1 MKKALLGLTLEE
13 LKEEIKAIGE
23 PAFRAKQIYGWLTA
37 GVGFDGMTNLSLKLR
52 ERLKEEYTE
61 GFAEIERVQES
72 ADGTKKYLLKLQD
85 GNLVESVL
93 MRYDHGNTICISSQA
108 GCAMGCR
115 FCASRIGGLIRHL
128 TAGEILSQVIAVN
141 ADEGTGRNITNVVMM
156 GTGEPFHNYENSVK
170 AVKLMH
176 APEGLGISARN
187 ISISTCGLPQGIRK
201 FTEESLPVTLC
212 LSMHSAFEH
221 KRREIMPVADRFSL
235 KEVLTAMREYQQK
248 TGRRVI
254 FEYLLIDGF
263 NNLDEDVQELKR
275 LTRGLICHVN
285 LIPYNHVEGAPYKA
299 PTTSAV
305 HAFAKKLEQEGI
317 SATVR
322 RTLGQDIDGACGQ
335 LRAKAMGRSMADEN

>member
-1 MKKALLGLTLEE
+1 MKKALLDFSLEE
-13 LKEEIKAIGE
+13 LKEEIKTIGE

-52 ERLKEEYTE
+52 EKLKETYTE
-61 GFAEIERVQES
+61 GFAEIVRVQVS
-72 ADGTKKYLLKLQD
+72 SDGTKKYLLKMQD

-93 MRYDHGNTICISSQA
+93 MRYEHGNTICISTQA

-115 FCASRIGGLIRHL
+115 FCASTLGGLIRHL

-141 ADEGTGRNITNVVMM
+141 ADEGSGRNITNVVMM
-156 GTGEPFHNYENSVK
+156 GTGEPFHNYANSVK

-187 ISISTCGLPQGIRK
+187 ISISTCGLPDGIRK
-201 FTEESLPVTLC
+201 FTEEGLPVTLC
-212 LSMHSAFEH
+212 FSMHSAFEH
-221 KRREIMPVADRFSL
+221 KRKEIMPIANRYSL
-235 KEVLTAMREYQQK
+235 KEVLGAMREYQDK

-254 FEYLLIDGF
+254 FEYLLIDEF
-263 NNLDEDVQELKR
+263 NNLDEDVRELKQ
-275 LTRGLICHVN
+275 LTKGLICHIN

-299 PTTSAV
+299 PTVGAV
-305 HAFAKKLEQEGI
+305 HAFAKKLEKEGI

-335 LRAKAMGRSMADEN
+335 LRAKAMGNLAES

>member
-1 MKKALLGLTLEE
+1 MMKKALLDFSPEE
-13 LKEEIKAIGE
+13 LKEEIKSIGE

-52 ERLKEEYTE
+52 EKLKETYTE
-61 GFAEIERVQES
+61 GFAEIVRVQVS
-72 ADGTKKYLLKLQD
+72 SDGTKKYLLKMQD

-93 MRYDHGNTICISSQA
+93 MRYEHGNTICISSQA

-115 FCASRIGGLIRHL
+115 FCASTLGGLIRHL

-141 ADEGTGRNITNVVMM
+141 ADEGSGRNITNVVMM
-156 GTGEPFHNYENSVK
+156 GTGEPFHNYANSVK

-187 ISISTCGLPQGIRK
+187 ISISTCGLPDGIRK
-201 FTEESLPVTLC
+201 FTQEGLPVTLC

-221 KRREIMPVADRFSL
+221 KRREIMPIANRYTL
-235 KEVLTAMREYQQK
+235 KEVLGAMREYQDK

-254 FEYLLIDGF
+254 FEYLLIDDF
-263 NNLDEDVQELKR
+263 NNLDEDVRELKQ
-275 LTRGLICHVN
+275 LTKGLICHIN

-299 PTTSAV
+299 PTVSAV
-305 HAFAKKLEQEGI
+305 HAFAKKLEKEGI

-335 LRAKAMGRSMADEN
+335 LRAKAMGNIAE

>member
-1 MKKALLGLTLEE
+1 MKKALLDLTLEE
-13 LKEEIKAIGE
+13 LKEEIKLIGE
-23 PAFRAKQIYGWLTA
+23 PAFRAKQIYSWLTA
-37 GVGFDGMTNLSLKLR
+37 GVSFDGMTNLSLKLR
-52 ERLKEEYTE
+52 EKLKEEYTE
-61 GFAEIERVQES
+61 GFAEIIQVQES
-72 ADGTKKYLLKLQD
+72 VDGTKKYLLRLRD
-85 GNLVESVL
+85 GHLVESVL

-156 GTGEPFHNYENSVK
+156 GTGEPFHNYDNSVK
-170 AVKLMH
+170 AIRLMH
-176 APEGLGISARN
+176 APDGLGISARN
-187 ISISTCGLPQGIRK
+187 ISVSTCGLPEGIRK
-201 FTEESLPVTLC
+201 FTKEGLPVTLC

-235 KEVLTAMREYQQK
+235 KEVLTAMREYQLQ

-263 NNLDEDVQELKR
+263 NNLDEDVRELKQ
-275 LTRGLICHVN
+275 LTKGLISHIN
-285 LIPYNHVEGAPYKA
+285 LIPYNHVEGAPYQA

-305 HAFAKKLEQEGI
+305 HAFAKKLEQEGL

-335 LRAKAMGRSMADEN
+335 LRAKAMGKTLADEA

>member
-1 MKKALLGLTLEE
+1 MKKALLDFSLEE
-13 LKEEIKAIGE
+13 LKEEIKTIGE

-52 ERLKEEYTE
+52 EKLKETYTE
-61 GFAEIERVQES
+61 GFAEIVRVQVS
-72 ADGTKKYLLKLQD
+72 SDGTKKYLLRMQD

-93 MRYDHGNTICISSQA
+93 MRYEHGNTICISSQA

-115 FCASRIGGLIRHL
+115 FCASTLGGLIRHL

-141 ADEGTGRNITNVVMM
+141 ADEGSGRNITNVVMM
-156 GTGEPFHNYENSVK
+156 GTGEPFHNYANSVK

-187 ISISTCGLPQGIRK
+187 ISISTCGLPEGIRK
-201 FTEESLPVTLC
+201 FTEEGLPVTLC

-221 KRREIMPVADRFSL
+221 KRKEIMPIANRFSL
-235 KEVLTAMREYQQK
+235 KEVLEAMREYQDK

-254 FEYLLIDGF
+254 FEYLLIDDF
-263 NNLDEDVQELKR
+263 NNLDEDVRELKL
-275 LTRGLICHVN
+275 LTKGLISHIN

-299 PTTSAV
+299 PTVAAV
-305 HAFAKKLEQEGI
+305 HAFAKKLEKEGL

-335 LRAKAMGRSMADEN
+335 LRAKAMGNLSE

>member
-1 MKKALLGLTLEE
+1 MMKKALLDFSLEE
-13 LKEEIKAIGE
+13 LKEEIKTIGE

-52 ERLKEEYTE
+52 EKLKETYTE
-61 GFAEIERVQES
+61 GFAEIVRVQVS
-72 ADGTKKYLLKLQD
+72 SDGTKKYLLKMQD

-93 MRYDHGNTICISSQA
+93 MRYEHGNTICISTQA

-115 FCASRIGGLIRHL
+115 FCASTLGGLIRHL

-141 ADEGTGRNITNVVMM
+141 ADEGSGRNITNVVMM
-156 GTGEPFHNYENSVK
+156 GTGEPFHNYANSVK

-187 ISISTCGLPQGIRK
+187 ISISTCGLPDGIRK
-201 FTEESLPVTLC
+201 FTEEGLPVTLC
-212 LSMHSAFEH
+212 FSMHSAFEH
-221 KRREIMPVADRFSL
+221 KRKEIMPIANRYSL
-235 KEVLTAMREYQQK
+235 KEVLGAMREYQDK

-254 FEYLLIDGF
+254 FEYLLIDEF
-263 NNLDEDVQELKR
+263 NNLDEDVRELKQ
-275 LTRGLICHVN
+275 LTKGLICHIN

-299 PTTSAV
+299 PTVGAV
-305 HAFAKKLEQEGI
+305 HAFAKKLEKEGI

-335 LRAKAMGRSMADEN
+335 LRAKAMGNLAES